1 MESREH
7 RREPDRKDTAGGP
20 APETYLAA
28 MVDAARA
35 AGGIVRG
42 HYLSESLEVRKK
54 TAQGDLVST
63 ADLESE
69 REILGIL
76 RRSFPGAS
84 MVAEESPDVTGGG
97 AGSQKPGATFYVDP
111 VDGTLNF
118 VHGVPFFAVS
128 IGCWVDGVPTAGVV
142 LNPLSGDLY
151 TAVRGGGARKNGA
164 PIAVSDAPS
173 LKDALIA
180 SGWPYDR
187 THRARLYEEMD
198 RLYVECQELRAL
210 GCASMGFCLL
220 AEGAFDGYWE
230 RDLKPWDMAA
240 GALIVTEAGGKVT
253 ALSGGPFDL
262 GSGTAAASN
271 GRIHAELVAAL
282 RGT

>member
-1 MESREH
+1 MKETPGGSAT
-7 RREPDRKDTAGGP
+7 EP
-20 APETYLAA
+20 YLAA

-35 AGGIVRG
+35 AAGIVRG
-42 HYLSESLEVRKK
+42 HYLSDSLEVRKK

-63 ADLESE
+63 ADLEAE

-76 RRSFPGAS
+76 RRSFPEAF
-84 MVAEESPDVTGGG
+84 MVAEESPNVEGSTQESG
-97 AGSQKPGATFYVDP
+97 AMFYVDP

-118 VHGVPFFAVS
+118 VHGIPFFSVS
-128 IGCWVDGVPTAGVV
+128 IGCWVHGAPAAGVV

-151 TAVRGGGARKNGA
+151 TAVRGGGARKNGV

-198 RLYVECQELRAL
+198 RVYVESQELRAL
-210 GCASMGFCLL
+210 GCASLGFCLL

-230 RDLKPWDMAA
+230 WDLKPWDMAA
-240 GALIVTEAGGKVT
+240 GALIVMEAGGKVT
-253 ALSGGPFDL
+253 SLSGGPLDL
-262 GSGTAAASN
+262 GSGRVAASN

-282 RGT
+282 RGN

>member
-1 MESREH
+1 MKE
-7 RREPDRKDTAGGP
+7 TAADP
-20 APETYLAA
+20 AAGSYLAA

-42 HYLSESLEVRKK
+42 HYLSESLEVRMK
-54 TAQGDLVST
+54 TAQGDLVSS
-63 ADLESE
+63 ADLDAE

-84 MVAEESPDVTGGG
+84 MVAEESPGAILGDGGSHSSG
-97 AGSQKPGATFYVDP
+97 AAFYVDP

-128 IGCWVDGVPTAGVV
+128 IGCWVDGVPAAGVV
-142 LNPLSGDLY
+142 HNPLNGDLY
-151 TAVRGGGARKNGA
+151 TAVRGGGAEKNGT
-164 PIAVSDAPS
+164 PITVSDAAS

-210 GCASMGFCLL
+210 GCASLGFCLL

-230 RDLKPWDMAA
+230 WDLKPWDMAA
-240 GALIVTEAGGKVT
+240 GALIVMEAGGKVT
-253 ALSGGPFDL
+253 SVSGGAFDL
-262 GSGTAAASN
+262 GSGKVAASN

>member
-1 MESREH
+1 MDIR
-7 RREPDRKDTAGGP
+7 PNMKDSAGG
-20 APETYLAA
+20 AAGSYLTA
-28 MVDAARA
+28 MVEAARA
-35 AGGIVRG
+35 AATIVRG
-42 HYLSESLEVRKK
+42 HYLSDSLEVRKK

-63 ADLESE
+63 ADLDSE
-69 REILGIL
+69 REILSIL

-84 MVAEESPDVTGGG
+84 VVAEESHVSGG
-97 AGSQKPGATFYVDP
+97 AAGSGPAFYVDP

-128 IGCWVDGVPTAGVV
+128 VGCWVDGVPTAGVV

-151 TAVRGGGARKNGA
+151 TAIRGGGAKKNGV
-164 PIAVSDAPS
+164 PIAVSGAAS
-173 LKDALIA
+173 LKEALVA
-180 SGWPYDR
+180 TGWPYDR

-210 GCASMGFCLL
+210 GCASLGFCLL

-230 RDLKPWDMAA
+230 WDLKPWDMAA
-240 GALIVTEAGGKVT
+240 GALIVLEAGGT
-253 ALSGGPFDL
+253 ITTESGGAFDL
-262 GSGTAAASN
+262 GSGKVAASN

-282 RGT
+282 QGS

>member
-1 MESREH
+1 MN
-7 RREPDRKDTAGGP
+7 DTVGGT
-20 APETYLAA
+20 APGSYLAA

-54 TAQGDLVST
+54 TAQGDLVSS

-69 REILGIL
+69 REILRIL

-84 MVAEESPDVTGGG
+84 MVAEESPDAAFGVGSRESG
-97 AGSQKPGATFYVDP
+97 AAFYVDP

-128 IGCWVDGVPTAGVV
+128 IGCWVDGVPAAAVV

-151 TAVRGGGARKNGA
+151 TAVRGEGAKKNGA
-164 PIAVSDAPS
+164 PIAVSDASS

-230 RDLKPWDMAA
+230 WDLKPWDMAA
-240 GALIVTEAGGKVT
+240 GALIVMEAGGTVT
-253 ALSGGPFDL
+253 SLSGGAFDL
-262 GSGTAAASN
+262 GSGKVAASN
-271 GRIHAELVAAL
+271 GRIHAELVATL
-282 RGT
+282 RRS

>member
-1 MESREH
+1 VDGKEDGLGM
-7 RREPDRKDTAGGP
+7 KDSAGG
-20 APETYLAA
+20 AAGSYLTA
-28 MVDAARA
+28 MVGAARA
-35 AGGIVRG
+35 AGAIVRG
-42 HYLSESLEVRKK
+42 HYLSDSLEVRKK

-63 ADLESE
+63 ADLDSE
-69 REILGIL
+69 REILSIL

-84 MVAEESPDVTGGG
+84 MVAEESHVSGGG
-97 AGSQKPGATFYVDP
+97 AGSGPAFYVDP

-151 TAVRGGGARKNGA
+151 TALRGGGAKKNGV
-164 PIAVSDAPS
+164 PIAVSAVAS
-173 LKDALIA
+173 LKEALIA
-180 SGWPYDR
+180 TGWPYDR

-210 GCASMGFCLL
+210 GCASLGFCLL

-230 RDLKPWDMAA
+230 WDLKPWDMAA
-240 GALIVTEAGGKVT
+240 GALILMEAGGTVT
-253 ALSGGPFDL
+253 SPSGGALDL
-262 GSGTAAASN
+262 GSGKVAASN

-282 RGT
+282 RGS

>member
-1 MESREH
+1 MKETPGGNAA
-7 RREPDRKDTAGGP
+7 EP
-20 APETYLAA
+20 YLAA
-28 MVDAARA
+28 MVEAARA
-35 AGGIVRG
+35 AAGIVRG
-42 HYLSESLEVRKK
+42 HYLSDSLEVRKK
-54 TAQGDLVST
+54 SAQGDLVST
-63 ADLESE
+63 ADLDSE
-69 REILGIL
+69 REIIRIL
-76 RRSFPGAS
+76 RRSFPEAS
-84 MVAEESPDVTGGG
+84 MVAEESPNPAFGGG
-97 AGSQKPGATFYVDP
+97 SQESGAVFYVDP

-118 VHGVPFFAVS
+118 VHGIPFFSVS
-128 IGCWVDGVPTAGVV
+128 IGCWVHGVPAAGVV

-164 PIAVSDAPS
+164 PITVSDAPS

-230 RDLKPWDMAA
+230 WDLKPWDMAA

-253 ALSGGPFDL
+253 SLSGGAFDL
-262 GSGTAAASN
+262 GSGRVAASN

-282 RGT
+282 RRT